1 MTLIGMGG
9 ANLLNKAGHEALDK
23 RERGSENVYRQYADE
38 PLNARIV
45 NPQLNGNTMIATIDR
60 IPVTITLPERVVDAY
75 NKGALPLNT
84 LANAILERT
93 DQIQHLGNAQERFE
107 AESRETN
114 RSLTQR

>member
-1 MTLIGMGG
+1 
-9 ANLLNKAGHEALDK
+9 
-23 RERGSENVYRQYADE
+23 
-38 PLNARIV
+38 
-45 NPQLNGNTMIATIDR
+45 MIATIDK

-93 DQIQHLGNAQERFE
+93 DQMQQLGNAQERFE